1 MVVFAL
7 QQLYQVKDLPN
18 SSNRILVVT
27 NYRLDKQYSMLRFG
41 DLIAS
46 GYQKERFE
54 TKELKPLP
62 IYGKFC
68 TSSQTCKWARY
79 IDKFLI
85 FPRVL
90 YRYLREQERPF
101 GIVHII
107 DHSNSIYAST
117 IKKFASNKCLVTCH
131 DLIAIRSALGEFP
144 SKTSTSYTGKFFQ
157 SWIHKSLGKC
167 DYFACDSYQTK
178 RDLNRLVANSV
189 QRSKIIHLGT
199 KLGLNA
205 RRSLRTTKYNFNFN
219 LQDIEYILHVGSDSW
234 YKNRKAILHSFIK
247 ATDAFPNRDFRLIF
261 VGPDLNNQ
269 ELSKESRNWI
279 EENKSKVIILNYVDE
294 NILNLLY
301 INALF
306 LIFPSFIEGFGWP
319 PIEAST
325 KKCPVVCSRVGAL
338 GEILEDTAIF
348 IDPENQNQIN
358 QEVINLLKGNRSQRI
373 NPSNMFPSLETCKS
387 NYAELY
393 EKIISNN
400 HLIELE

>member
-1 MVVFAL
+1 
-7 QQLYQVKDLPN
+7 
-18 SSNRILVVT
+18 
-27 NYRLDKQYSMLRFG
+27 MLRFG

-46 GYQKERFE
+46 DCQKENFE
-54 TKELKPLP
+54 TQELTPRP

-68 TSSQTCKWARY
+68 TSSQTGKWARY

-90 YRYLREQERPF
+90 YRYLHRQERPF

-117 IKKFASNKCLVTCH
+117 IKKFPSNKCLVTCH

-144 SKTSTSYTGKFFQ
+144 CKTSTSYTGKFFQ
-157 SWIHKSLGKC
+157 SWIHKSLRKS

-178 RDLNRLVANSV
+178 SDLNRLVVNSDK
-189 QRSKIIHLGT
+189 RSKVIHLGT
-199 KLGLNA
+199 TLGLHA
-205 RRSLRTTKYNFNFN
+205 SRSQISNKNNFDFN
-219 LQDIEYILHVGSDSW
+219 LQDIEFILHVGSDSW
-234 YKNRKAILHSFIK
+234 YKNRKSVLHSFINAK
-247 ATDAFPNRDFRLIF
+247 DAFPDREFKLIL

-279 EENKSKVIILNYVDE
+279 DKNRGTIITLNYVDE

-301 INALF
+301 TNALF
-306 LIFPSFIEGFGWP
+306 FIFPSYIEGFGWP
-319 PIEAST
+319 PIEASS
-325 KKCPVVCSRVGAL
+325 KNCPVLCSRVGAL
-338 GEILEDTAIF
+338 GEILEDTATF

-358 QEVINLLKGNRSQRI
+358 QEVINFLKENRSQRI
-373 NPSNMFPSLETCKS
+373 TQSTKIPSAESCKA
-387 NYAELY
+387 NYAEMY
-393 EKIISNN
+393 DKIISND